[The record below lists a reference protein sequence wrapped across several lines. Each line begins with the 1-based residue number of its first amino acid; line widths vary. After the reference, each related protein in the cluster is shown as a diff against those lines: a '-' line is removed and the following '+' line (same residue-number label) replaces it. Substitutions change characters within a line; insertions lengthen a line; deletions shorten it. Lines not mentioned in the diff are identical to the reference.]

1 MAVHGKF
8 GKPCPACGTPVQ
20 RIVYAD
26 NETNY
31 CPTCQ
36 TGGRL
41 LADRSLSRLLHG
53 DWPKSLE
60 EMEER
65 KDAAREDRPPPA
77 GLKARRPSGA

>member
-8 GKPCPACGTPVQ
+8 GNPCPACGTPVQ
-20 RIVYAD
+20 RIAYAD
-26 NETNY
+26 HETNY

-41 LADRSLSRLLHG
+41 LADRSLSRLLHD

-60 EMEER
+60 EMEDR
-65 KDAAREDRPPPA
+65 KEAGRGVRE
-77 GLKARRPSGA
+77 RRPSGA

>member
-1 MAVHGKF
+1 
-8 GKPCPACGTPVQ
+8 VQ

-36 TGGRL
+36 TGGKL

-65 KDAAREDRPPPA
+65 KDAAREEGPPPA
-77 GLKARRPSGA
+77 AVKERRPSDA